1 MASKLQDLLNRLCP
15 NGVEYR
21 RLGDC
26 VRIRNGSD
34 YKQLQPGD
42 IPVFGSGGLMTYVDR
57 ALYDKVSVLIPRK
70 GSIDKLYYV
79 DKPFWTV
86 DTLFYTEIDLT
97 VLVPKYLFYV
107 LQKEHLEQY
116 NTAGGVPSLTQGVLN
131 KVLIPVPP
139 LEVQSEIVQIL
150 DNFAELTAELTAELE
165 KRKKQYEHYRRALLC
180 GVESSELRV
189 ESSAWPM
196 VKLGEIGRV
205 AMCKRILKQ
214 ETSTTGDIPFY
225 KIGTFGKIADA
236 YISKT
241 KFEEYREKYSYPNKG
256 DILISA
262 AGTIGRAIAYDGAP
276 AYYQDSNIV
285 WLEHDQHKVLNRFLY
300 YCYQLNPWHVSV
312 GGTIPRLYNDNIL
325 KAEIPLPPL
334 AEQRRIVSILD
345 RFDRL
350 CNDLTSG
357 LPAEIAAR
365 KKQYA
370 YYRDKLLELRV
381 GS

>member
-1 MASKLQDLLNRLCP
+1 MASKLQDLINRLCP

-150 DNFAELTAELTAELE
+150 DNFAELTAELE

-196 VKLGEIGRV
+196 VKLGDVCKPITPSLKIKRLDYLDEGEIPIVSQEVEFISGYCN
-205 AMCKRILKQ
+205 CKDSKIPHGEYVCFGDHSEHIKYVDFEFVQGADGLK
-214 ETSTTGDIPFY
+214 
-225 KIGTFGKIADA
+225 
-236 YISKT
+236 
-241 KFEEYREKYSYPNKG
+241 
-256 DILISA
+256 
-262 AGTIGRAIAYDGAP
+262 
-276 AYYQDSNIV
+276 
-285 WLEHDQHKVLNRFLY
+285 
-300 YCYQLNPWHVSV
+300 
-312 GGTIPRLYNDNIL
+312 IL
-325 KAEIPLPPL
+325 KAVNNRVTPKFLYFAALSNYRRHDNYERHYKYFQETKIPLPPL